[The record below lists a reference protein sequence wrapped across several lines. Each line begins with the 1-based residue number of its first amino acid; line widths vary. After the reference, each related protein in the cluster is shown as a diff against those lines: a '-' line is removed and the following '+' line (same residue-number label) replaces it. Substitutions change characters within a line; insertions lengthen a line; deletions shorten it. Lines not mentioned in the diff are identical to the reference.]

1 MKIKTFEIGFA
12 PGRRE
17 LDEDVVN
24 AFLSGVEVAHI
35 ESAVL
40 PDRNLWA
47 LAVMYEERPK
57 EKLSARRSDKI
68 AFEQGCDLSEVE
80 QERYDTLR
88 VWRNERAR
96 ELGYEAYMVAS
107 NDALLSVAKCPVEC
121 AEELLKIKG
130 FGPKKVELYGEEIVA
145 LLNSI

>member
-24 AFLSGVEVAHI
+24 AFLSGVEVARV

-40 PDRNLWA
+40 PDRNVWA
-47 LAVMYEERPK
+47 VAVMYEERTKDKP
-57 EKLSARRSDKI
+57 SARKSDKI
-68 AFEQGCDLSEVE
+68 SFGKGCDLSEEE
-80 QERYDTLR
+80 QERFDTLR
-88 VWRNERAR
+88 LWRNERAR
-96 ELGYEAYMVAS
+96 DLGCEAFMVAS
-107 NDALLSVAKCPVEC
+107 NNDLLSVAKCPVEIPDD
-121 AEELLKIKG
+121 LLKIKG
-130 FGPKKVELYGEEIVA
+130 FGPRKVELYGEEIVA